1 MHEIEYESLIVY
13 IFAILLA
20 AILLTCVSKWNT
32 IKKFTFNVVHARQ
45 KKTMG
50 VISSHRAAIVC
61 TLAKYSMMHHQWMC
75 HSEVLCILK
84 MHNIHK
90 ILIAQCFDWQIV
102 LLTCLYPLVLFSPK
116 LKCFH
121 SKFVHFY
128 LDEIQWHAQVQRTL
142 RFDAKFTRTK
152 WNKKS
157 SIHSLITFSC
167 VLNWYSSHKQSIC
180 TATEAI

>member
-1 MHEIEYESLIVY
+1 M
-13 IFAILLA
+13 LA
-20 AILLTCVSKWNT
+20 
-32 IKKFTFNVVHARQ
+32 KK
-45 KKTMG
+45 KLWE

-128 LDEIQWHAQVQRTL
+128 LDEIQWHAQVHTYAKIRCQVHENKMKQEIINSFTYHFFSRTQL
-142 RFDAKFTRTK
+142 IFFT
-152 WNKKS
+152 
-157 SIHSLITFSC
+157 
-167 VLNWYSSHKQSIC
+167 
-180 TATEAI
+180 